1 VSSAFAV
8 PASAAAAT
16 AGLTAAGVVDTVPV
30 PRLSWAPCGPSAP
43 DFQCATAQ
51 VPLDYDNL
59 DGGTISL
66 ALSRI
71 PATDPSRRIGSLFL
85 NPGGP
90 GGSGVDFVQRVG
102 KTLYSPE
109 VRARFDLVGFDP
121 RGVAGSTPLL
131 CFPHAGGS
139 RRGGGAVPVPRHP

>member
-1 VSSAFAV
+1 MNASPANRPDNGPRRWTAVVAALALVSSAFAV

-71 PATDPSRRIGSLFL
+71 PATD
-85 NPGGP
+85 
-90 GGSGVDFVQRVG
+90 
-102 KTLYSPE
+102 
-109 VRARFDLVGFDP
+109 
-121 RGVAGSTPLL
+121 
-131 CFPHAGGS
+131 
-139 RRGGGAVPVPRHP
+139 